1 MAGKKKDTVVEDVK
15 VETPE
20 AVEKQEIQHENT
32 VADTPQPE
40 PEKPEEKPAVEE
52 EDKED
57 SPESPEEASLERF
70 PVPEGFA
77 LVPLEP
83 TRQQIMQGA
92 RFAGGSSRA
101 TYKVMIEQYLKDKG
115 K

>member
-15 VETPE
+15 VGAPE
-20 AVEKQEIQHENT
+20 AVETLEVQQENT
-32 VADTPQPE
+32 VADTPQPK
-40 PEKPEEKPAVEE
+40 PEKPEEKPTVEE
-52 EDKED
+52 GDKED
-57 SPESPEEASLERF
+57 SPQDPKESSLEIF

-101 TYKVMIEQYLKDKG
+101 TYKVMVEQYLKDQG